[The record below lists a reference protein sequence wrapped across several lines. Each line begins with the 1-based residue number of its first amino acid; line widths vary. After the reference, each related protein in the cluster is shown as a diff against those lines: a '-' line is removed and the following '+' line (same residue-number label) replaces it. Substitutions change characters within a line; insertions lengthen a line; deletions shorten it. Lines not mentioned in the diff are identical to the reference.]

1 MLRSA
6 IFGICLSTLM
16 VSNAINIPTSK
27 YDNGRGGLNLSET
40 TLTLQNV
47 NSNTFGKLFE
57 RSASGDMYPQPL
69 IVEGLSIGGGN
80 HNVVFVATANN
91 NVYAYDAEDATRTTP
106 YWSVNLGTP
115 VPATDVDC
123 CCTDI
128 ASAVGVIGTPAI
140 DTASRTM
147 YLVAKN
153 KNVDGTYHQWLHAL
167 DLTTGAEKFGGPKE
181 ITATYP
187 GTGAGS
193 VNGVLT
199 FDAKLQNQRAGLLLQ
214 AGKVFITWASHNDCG
229 NYHGWVIAYDAATLN
244 QVSVWMTT
252 PSGAQAG
259 NWMSGGGLVGDW
271 THVYFTTGNGDSD
284 IGSGG
289 NNYGECFVGLNNDL
303 SVNTWYRSGFYRSLN
318 TGDKDLGGCGVQLIP
333 GTRLL
338 VSGGKDGK
346 IYLVDADNMGGF
358 GGDRVEAA
366 KQVFVGSSGNHYH
379 SGPVTFTGPA
389 GSLTYLC
396 AEGDFLKAY
405 KLVNGLYQTTPYWV
419 GFDAPPGMPGAQSSV
434 SANGTAN
441 GIVWSTIPYSAD
453 ANHATVAGIL
463 RASDATTGVEIYNS
477 YQNLARDDYGNFAK
491 NPAPVVNNGRVY
503 VPTFSG
509 KLVVYGLVDTNN
521 PPPPPPTPL
530 SQGKPVT
537 ASSAQHGNPSS
548 AGNDGSL
555 STRWSANNGSYPQ
568 WWRVDLGA
576 SHSLTNVAINWYLS
590 SSRYYQY
597 RIETSADDANYTTV
611 VDKTANTTLG
621 DTSDNLVATA
631 RYVRITMTAASS
643 SGWAS
648 FWECKVYGN

>member
-1 MLRSA
+1 MLRLALLWSCFS
-6 IFGICLSTLM
+6 IVIVC
-16 VSNAINIPTSK
+16 NAINVTTSK

-57 RSASGDMYPQPL
+57 RAVDGDMYPQPL
-69 IVEGLSIGGGN
+69 IVEGLNIGGGT

-91 NVYAYDAEDATRTTP
+91 NVYAYDADDATRTP
-106 YWSVNLGTP
+106 AYWSVNLGTP

-123 CCTDI
+123 CCTDV
-128 ASAVGVIGTPAI
+128 ALNVGIMGTPAI
-140 DTASRTM
+140 DTASSTI

-153 KNVDGTYHQWLHAL
+153 KNADGTYHQWLHAL
-167 DLTTGAEKFGGPKE
+167 DLLTGAEKFGGPKE

-193 VNGVLT
+193 VNGILT
-199 FDAKLQNQRAGLLLQ
+199 FDAKIQNQRAGLLLQ

-229 NYHGWVIAYDAATLN
+229 NYHGWVISCDAATLN
-244 QVSVWMTT
+244 QVNVWMTT
-252 PSGAQAG
+252 PSGAKAG
-259 NWMSGGGLVGDW
+259 NWMSGGGLVGDG

-289 NNYGECFVGLNNDL
+289 NDYGQCFVGLNNDL
-303 SVNTWYRSGFYRSLN
+303 SVYTWFRSGYYQSLN
-318 TGDKDLGGCGVQLIP
+318 TGDKDLGGCGVELIP

-358 GGDRVEAA
+358 GGSRVDAC

-379 SGPVTFTGPA
+379 SGPISFTGPA
-389 GSLTYLC
+389 GTLTYMC
-396 AEGDFLKAY
+396 AEGDALKAY
-405 KLVNGLYQTTPYWV
+405 KLVNGLYQTTPYWT
-419 GFDAPPGMPGAQSSV
+419 GFAAPPGMPGAQSSV

-463 RASDATTGVEIYNS
+463 RASDAATGVQIYNS
-477 YQNLARDDYGNFAK
+477 YQIQARDDFGNFAK
-491 NPAPVVNNGRVY
+491 NPAPVVSNGKVY
-503 VPTFSG
+503 VPTFSN
-509 KLVVYGLVDTNN
+509 KIAVYGLN
-521 PPPPPPTPL
+521 PPAPPPTPL
-530 SQGKPVT
+530 SQGKPAS
-537 ASSAQHGNPSS
+537 ASSAQHGNG
-548 AGNDGSL
+548 AANGNDGSL
-555 STRWSANNGSYPQ
+555 STRWSANSGGYPQ
-568 WWRVDLGA
+568 WWKVDLGA
-576 SHSLTNVAINWYLS
+576 SHSLTNVGINWYLS

-597 RIETSADDANYTTV
+597 KIETSSDDATYTTQ
-611 VDKTANTTLG
+611 VDKTGNTTTG
-621 DTSDNLVATA
+621 DTSDNVAVTA
-631 RYVRITMTAASS
+631 RYVRITVTFASS
-643 SGWAS
+643 SGWAT